1 MRPVTSPAVT
11 YDPSS
16 LYLGLAIA
24 ALTVF
29 GMWSVFR
36 KTGRPGWPA
45 VVPFY
50 NVWVLAR
57 VAGRP
62 GWWGILL
69 VVPVLGAVLGII
81 VARDV
86 GCRFGKGPAFSFFL
100 LWLLFFI
107 GYPILGWSDARVV
120 RPSQ

>member
-1 MRPVTSPAVT
+1 LRPDITPAVH

-50 NVWVLAR
+50 NVWVLSR

-62 GWWGILL
+62 GWWGILFL
-69 VVPVLGAVLGII
+69 VPVLGMVLSIL
-81 VARDV
+81 VAR
-86 GCRFGKGPAFSFFL
+86 GIGRRFGKGGVFSFFL
-100 LWLLFFI
+100 LWLFFFV
-107 GYPILGWSDARVV
+107 GYPILGWGSARATTVE
-120 RPSQ
+120 